1 MTTKNERC
9 TPVYYPVKEEILC
22 AVTHGMGALFGIYA
36 LIKMVV
42 DSATRGNAWAVVAAT
57 IYGASLI
64 ILYTIST
71 LSHALTARTAKKVFR
86 ILDHATIFLLIAG
99 TYTPVTL
106 ITLQGGWGWSIF
118 GFQWGLAAL
127 GIVMGSLFLD
137 RFKKISSYI
146 YLLMGWA
153 IIAAAYPM
161 LQKMAPAG
169 LVYMLGGGL
178 FYSAGILLYRSKK
191 PYTHFLMHLF
201 SLIGSLLQYISII
214 QFVIPMTF

>member
-169 LVYMLGGGL
+169 LVYMLGGGI

>member
-1 MTTKNERC
+1 MSKQNERC
-9 TPVYYPVKEEILC
+9 TPIYYPLKEEILC
-22 AVTHGMGALFGIYA
+22 AITHGLGALFGVYA
-36 LIKMVV
+36 LVWMVV
-42 DSATRGNAWAVVAAT
+42 LSATRGNAWSVVAAA

-99 TYTPVTL
+99 TYTPVSL

-118 GFQWGLAAL
+118 GVQWGLATL
-127 GIVMGSLFLD
+127 GIVMGSIFLD
-137 RFKKISSYI
+137 RFNKISSYI

-169 LVYMLGGGL
+169 LIYMLGGGL

-201 SLIGSLLQYISII
+201 TLIGSLLQYLSIF
-214 QFVIPMTF
+214 QYVLPMTF